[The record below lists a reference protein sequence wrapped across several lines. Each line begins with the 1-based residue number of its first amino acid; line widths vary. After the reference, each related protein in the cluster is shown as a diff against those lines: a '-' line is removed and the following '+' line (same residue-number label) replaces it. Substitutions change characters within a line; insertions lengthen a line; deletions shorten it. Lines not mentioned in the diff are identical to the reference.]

1 MTAGSS
7 ANPENMATITATF
20 PRPRRA
26 PRNSP
31 AAGRASYPE
40 IYFLKHIDNSRLR
53 REIDPEKRRECY
65 SLLGLGV
72 LVFLFMLLF
81 AWQHFQCV
89 RYGYQIE
96 QLKTFSKALEESN
109 HQLRLEQAA
118 LADPQRIDTLAR
130 TELGLASPAPRQV
143 IQTGASEAVPGSPPE
158 FARNFAASGREAT
171 REQ

>member
-1 MTAGSS
+1 
-7 ANPENMATITATF
+7 MATITATL

-26 PRNSP
+26 PRHRP
-31 AAGRASYPE
+31 AAGRASFPE

-96 QLKTFSKALEESN
+96 QLKAFSRSLEESN
-109 HQLRLEQAA
+109 HQLRLEEAA

-130 TELGLASPAPRQV
+130 AELGLASPAPHQV
-143 IQTGASEAVPGSPPE
+143 IQTGPGEAAQGSSPE
-158 FARNFAASGREAT
+158 LARNFAASGAVMT